1 MAGSDLALSLRLAK
15 PLIPTGRPG
24 SVGVEP
30 RGGAVFLIEQIQRI
44 ASREP
49 DKLAA
54 VHNGRPV
61 TYARFW
67 RMIERARRVL
77 KAKAPSHGIA
87 LLLVRDMLD
96 AWILSFAARSL
107 GLEASLIA
115 SHDQAALFEGLDVAC
130 LITSSDEP
138 TDGLAAPTGA
148 IALTL
153 ASPSRQPDLERGPL
167 PPLPADLAAGAQILL
182 TSGTTG
188 ASKKVQLPYGATR
201 DLIDERVAEY
211 HALGDGFRRLDAAT
225 VLNIMSL
232 GLWTGGG
239 FIWPT
244 MVWGQGGAV
253 VMYDD
258 ADLQHSLDWPGLTHT
273 LATPA
278 HLAWLMA
285 LPEGAFP
292 DLPDMQL
299 AVVSGGLSPALTRQ
313 IQRRL
318 TRRILVNLSSTEGG
332 GFARSIIETEDDLR
346 WYKLHPGRTIEVVDD
361 AGNPLPPG
369 ELGRLR
375 VNVRPRLATGY
386 LGDPETSAKFF
397 SDGWFYPGDLA
408 VLDGKGRMAL
418 YGRTTD
424 IVHIKGSK
432 YPAEP
437 WERAI
442 QEALQCDG
450 VCILSGS
457 WRSEEEQLHL
467 FIETRRPITPQAL
480 TAAVQAT
487 LHGFTGVHVHM
498 APSLPRTPTGKLRR
512 IELAQQLYEGRFG
525 SDA

>member
-1 MAGSDLALSLRLAK
+1 MA
-15 PLIPTGRPG
+15 P
-24 SVGVEP
+24 
-30 RGGAVFLIEQIQRI
+30 VFLIEQIHQI

-61 TYARFW
+61 SYAMFW
-67 RMIERARRVL
+67 RMIERTRGVL
-77 KAKAPSHGIA
+77 KAQARSHGIA
-87 LLLVRDMLD
+87 ILLVRDMLD
-96 AWILSFAARSL
+96 AWLLSFAARSL

-115 SHDQAALFEGLDVAC
+115 NPDQAALFEGLDVAC
-130 LITSSDEP
+130 LVTLSGEA
-138 TDGLAAPTGA
+138 TAGFAAPAGA
-148 IALTL
+148 VALTL
-153 ASPSRQPDLERGPL
+153 ASPSRQPGLEEGPL
-167 PPLPADLAAGAQILL
+167 PPLPDDLAAGEQILL

-201 DLIDERVAEY
+201 DLIDDRVAEY

-239 FIWPT
+239 YMWPT

-253 VMYDD
+253 VMHD
-258 ADLQHSLDWPGLTHT
+258 AGDLQRSLDWPGLTHT

-278 HLAWLMA
+278 TLGWLMS

-292 DLPDMQL
+292 FLPDMQL
-299 AVVSGGLSPALTRQ
+299 AVVSGGLSPALARQ

-332 GFARSIIETEDDLR
+332 GFARSVIETEEDLR
-346 WYKLHPGRTIEVVDD
+346 WYRLHPGRTIEVVDD
-361 AGNPLPPG
+361 ADNPLPPG

-386 LGDPETSAKFF
+386 LADPEASAKFF
-397 SDGWFYPGDLA
+397 ADGWFYPGDLA
-408 VLDGKGRMAL
+408 VLDGKGRIAL

-424 IVHIKGSK
+424 IVHIKGGK

-437 WERAI
+437 WEWAI

-457 WRSEEEQLHL
+457 WRSEEEQLHV
-467 FIETRRPITPQAL
+467 FIESRRPITPEAL
-480 TAAVQAT
+480 TTALQAT
-487 LHGFTGVHVHM
+487 LHGFVGVHVHM
-498 APSLPRTPTGKLRR
+498 TPSLPRTPTGKLRR

-525 SDA
+525 QDA

>member
-1 MAGSDLALSLRLAK
+1 
-15 PLIPTGRPG
+15 
-24 SVGVEP
+24 
-30 RGGAVFLIEQIQRI
+30 VFLIEQIQRI

-54 VHNGRPV
+54 VHNGQPV
-61 TYARFW
+61 TYATFW

-77 KAKAPSHGIA
+77 KAKAANHGIA
-87 LLLVRDMLD
+87 ILLVRDMLD
-96 AWILSFAARSL
+96 AWILSLAARSL
-107 GLEASLIA
+107 GLEATLIA
-115 SHDQAALFEGLDVAC
+115 NGDQVALFEGLDVAC
-130 LITSSDEP
+130 LITPSDEP
-138 TDGLAAPTGA
+138 AAGVAAPTGA
-148 IALTL
+148 TALTL
-153 ASPSRQPDLERGPL
+153 ASPSRRAGLEDGPL
-167 PPLPADLAAGAQILL
+167 PPLPDDLAAGEQILL

-188 ASKKVQLPYGATR
+188 AGKKVQLPYGATR

-211 HALGDGFRRLDAAT
+211 NVLGDGFRRLDAAT
-225 VLNIMSL
+225 VLNILSL

-244 MVWGQGGAV
+244 MVWSQGGAV
-253 VMYDD
+253 VMYDA
-258 ADLQHSLDWPGLTHT
+258 ADLQHALDWPGLTHT

-278 HLAWLMA
+278 QLAWLMA

-292 DLPDMQL
+292 NLPDMQL

-332 GFARSIIETEDDLR
+332 GFARSVIETEEDLR

-361 AGNPLPPG
+361 ADNPLPAG

-397 SDGWFYPGDLA
+397 ADGWFYPGDLA
-408 VLDGKGRMAL
+408 VLDGKGRIAL

-437 WERAI
+437 WEWAI

-467 FIETRRPITPQAL
+467 FIESRRPITPQAL
-480 TAAVQAT
+480 TTALQAT
-487 LHGFTGVHVHM
+487 LHGFNGVHVHM
-498 APSLPRTPTGKLRR
+498 VTSLPRTPTGKLRR

-525 SDA
+525 PDA

>member
-1 MAGSDLALSLRLAK
+1 M
-15 PLIPTGRPG
+15 
-24 SVGVEP
+24 
-30 RGGAVFLIEQIQRI
+30 FLIEQIQRI
-44 ASREP
+44 ACCEP

-61 TYARFW
+61 TYATFW
-67 RMIERARRVL
+67 RMIERVRRGL
-77 KAKAPSHGIA
+77 KAKAANHGIA
-87 LLLVRDMLD
+87 ILLVKDLLD
-96 AWILSFAARSL
+96 AWILSLAARSL

-115 SHDQAALFEGLDVAC
+115 NHDQAALFEGLDVAC
-130 LITSSDEP
+130 LITLSDEP
-138 TDGLAAPTGA
+138 AAGVAAPTGA
-148 IALTL
+148 IGLTL
-153 ASPSRQPDLERGPL
+153 ASPSRQADLEDGPL
-167 PPLPADLAAGAQILL
+167 PPLPDDLAAGAQILL

-201 DLIDERVAEY
+201 DLIDDRVAEY

-225 VLNIMSL
+225 VINIMSM

-239 FIWPT
+239 FMWPT

-253 VMYDD
+253 VMYDA
-258 ADLQHSLDWPGLTHT
+258 ADLQRSFDWPGLTHT

-278 HLAWLMA
+278 LLAWLMA
-285 LPEGAFP
+285 LPEGSFP

-332 GFARSIIETEDDLR
+332 GFARSIIETEEDLR
-346 WYKLHPGRTIEVVDD
+346 WYKLHPGRIIEVVDD

-386 LGDPETSAKFF
+386 LGDPQTSAKFF
-397 SDGWFYPGDLA
+397 ADGWFYPGDLA
-408 VLDGKGRMAL
+408 VLDGKGRIAL

-424 IVHIKGSK
+424 IVHIKGGK
-432 YPAEP
+432 FPAEP
-437 WERAI
+437 WEWAI

-467 FIETRRPITPQAL
+467 FIESRRPITSEAL
-480 TAAVQAT
+480 AAALQAT
-487 LHGFTGVHVHM
+487 LQGFTGVHVHKT
-498 APSLPRTPTGKLRR
+498 PLLPRTPNGKVQR
-512 IELAQQLYEGRFG
+512 IELARQLYAGLFG
-525 SDA
+525 PDA